1 MKKKLAALIFCVC
14 FLFTNKVFAQNYTQL
29 DAIYINDVH
38 GELIKYGKFVS
49 FLAEHLNNKKSLV
62 SASGDMYIGK
72 NERRNHAMTQLM
84 NLSNVDIFTLG
95 NHEFDNDSAALAR
108 QLKKAKFK
116 TIITNMDIPNGNPLT
131 DLKNDKLFSSAIIE
145 KDGEKYGIIGA
156 APIGINLGLFDKTDA
171 VTVLAPEKTVQALN
185 AEVKKLESQGINKI
199 ILISHLGYFG
209 DGGDLNIAQKT
220 EGIDVILGGHT
231 HLLIEGTQ
239 RSDKDKTHLK
249 NLVMSKRN
257 EPVIIVQAGGL
268 GEYIGH
274 LKVLFDEKGIIATKN
289 DLAPINDIFTLEEFQ
304 NLPKTP
310 YDELID
316 KINTKALG
324 KNEIVATV
332 KTPFV
337 SSGTTEERNTENP
350 TANLL
355 TNAVYD
361 KVKNKNV
368 EVVLLHS
375 PDVRGGLENQITTYQ
390 IKYSMLP
397 FNGDFYHIELSEKD
411 FVKLL
416 NTEAMTSILTDNSQI
431 IQCKGMSYTVDK
443 TIQNPDYDKAIC
455 IKDVVIKSNG
465 TNRVI
470 DPANPNPDNTIKCA
484 VAGYMFLDKRTKDIL
499 ANGKNK
505 QFIGKEQDILIKY
518 LKKQKTV
525 NPVREGRVKVIE
537 KL

>member
-49 FLAEHLNNKKSLV
+49 FLAEHLNSKKSLV

-95 NHEFDNDSAALAR
+95 NHEFDNGSAALAR
-108 QLKKAKFK
+108 QLKKANFK
-116 TIITNMDIPNGNPLT
+116 TIMTNMDIPSGNPLT

-145 KDGEKYGIIGA
+145 KDGEKYGIVGA
-156 APIGINLGLFDKTDA
+156 APIGVNLGLFDKTDA
-171 VTVLAPEKTVQALN
+171 VTVLDPEKTVQALN

-355 TNAVYD
+355 TDAVYD
-361 KVKNKNV
+361 KVKSKNV

-397 FNGDFYHIELSEKD
+397 FNGDFYYIELSEKD

-455 IKDVVIKSNG
+455 IKDVVLKSNN

-470 DPANPNPDNTIKCA
+470 DPSNPSPDKTIKCA
-484 VAGYMFLDKRTKDIL
+484 VARYMFLDKRTKDIL

>member
-49 FLAEHLNNKKSLV
+49 FLAEHLNSKKSLV

-95 NHEFDNDSAALAR
+95 NHEFDNGSAALAR
-108 QLKKAKFK
+108 QLKKANFK
-116 TIITNMDIPNGNPLT
+116 TIMTNMDIPSGNPLT

-145 KDGEKYGIIGA
+145 KDGEKYGIVGA
-156 APIGINLGLFDKTDA
+156 APIGVNLGLFDKTDA
-171 VTVLAPEKTVQALN
+171 VTVLDPEKTVQALN

-209 DGGDLNIAQKT
+209 NGGDLNIAQKT

-355 TNAVYD
+355 TDAVYD

-397 FNGDFYHIELSEKD
+397 FNGDFYYIELSEKD

-455 IKDVVIKSNG
+455 IKDVVIKSND

-470 DPANPNPDNTIKCA
+470 DPANPNPDNTIRCA

>member
-49 FLAEHLNNKKSLV
+49 YLAEHLNNKKSLV

-95 NHEFDNDSAALAR
+95 NHEFDNGSAALAR

-156 APIGINLGLFDKTDA
+156 APIEVNLGLFDKTDA
-171 VTVLAPEKTVQALN
+171 VTVLDPEKTVQALN

-249 NLVMSKRN
+249 NLVMSKRD

-355 TNAVYD
+355 TDAVYD

-375 PDVRGGLENQITTYQ
+375 PDVRGGLENQITTYR

-397 FNGDFYHIELSEKD
+397 FNGDFYYIELSEKD

-455 IKDVVIKSNG
+455 IKDIVIKSND

>member
-49 FLAEHLNNKKSLV
+49 YLAEHLNNKKSLV

-95 NHEFDNDSAALAR
+95 NHEFDNGSAALAR

-156 APIGINLGLFDKTDA
+156 APIEVNLGLFDKTDA
-171 VTVLAPEKTVQALN
+171 VTVLDPEKTVQALN

-209 DGGDLNIAQKT
+209 DCGDLNIAQKT

-249 NLVMSKRN
+249 NLIMSKRD

-310 YDELID
+310 YDKLID

-355 TNAVYD
+355 TDAVYD

-375 PDVRGGLENQITTYQ
+375 PDVRGGLENQITTYR

-397 FNGDFYHIELSEKD
+397 FNGDFYYIELSEKD

-455 IKDVVIKSNG
+455 IKDIVIKSND

>member
-49 FLAEHLNNKKSLV
+49 FLAEHLNSKKSLV

-95 NHEFDNDSAALAR
+95 NHEFDNGSAALAR
-108 QLKKAKFK
+108 QLKKANFK
-116 TIITNMDIPNGNPLT
+116 TIMTNMDIPSGNPLT

-145 KDGEKYGIIGA
+145 KDGEKYGIVGA
-156 APIGINLGLFDKTDA
+156 APIGVNLGLFDKTDA
-171 VTVLAPEKTVQALN
+171 VTVLDPEKTVQALN

-239 RSDKDKTHLK
+239 RSDKDKTHLQ

-355 TNAVYD
+355 TDAVYD

-397 FNGDFYHIELSEKD
+397 FNGDFYYIELSEKD

-431 IQCKGMSYTVDK
+431 IQCKGMNYTVDK

-455 IKDVVIKSNG
+455 IKDVVLKSNN

-470 DPANPNPDNTIKCA
+470 DPANPNPDKTIKCA

>member
-49 FLAEHLNNKKSLV
+49 FLAEHLNSKKSLV

-95 NHEFDNDSAALAR
+95 NHEFDNGSAALAR
-108 QLKKAKFK
+108 QLKKANFK
-116 TIITNMDIPNGNPLT
+116 TIMTNMDIPSGNPLT

-145 KDGEKYGIIGA
+145 KDGEKYGIVGA
-156 APIGINLGLFDKTDA
+156 APIGVNLGLFDKTDA
-171 VTVLAPEKTVQALN
+171 VTVLDPEKTVQALN

-209 DGGDLNIAQKT
+209 DGGDLYIAQKT

-239 RSDKDKTHLK
+239 RSDEDKTHLK

-355 TNAVYD
+355 TDAVYD

-397 FNGDFYHIELSEKD
+397 FNGDFYYIELSEKD

-431 IQCKGMSYTVDK
+431 IQCKGMNYTVDK

-455 IKDVVIKSNG
+455 IKDVVIKSND

-470 DPANPNPDNTIKCA
+470 DPSNPSPDKTIKCA

>member
-49 FLAEHLNNKKSLV
+49 FLAEHLNSKKSLV

-95 NHEFDNDSAALAR
+95 NHEFDNGSAALAR
-108 QLKKAKFK
+108 QLKKANFK
-116 TIITNMDIPNGNPLT
+116 TIMTNMDIPSGNPLT

-145 KDGEKYGIIGA
+145 KDGEKYGIVGA
-156 APIGINLGLFDKTDA
+156 APIGVNLGLFDKTDA
-171 VTVLAPEKTVQALN
+171 VTVLDPEKTVQALN

-209 DGGDLNIAQKT
+209 DGGDLYIAQKT

-355 TNAVYD
+355 TDAVYD

-375 PDVRGGLENQITTYQ
+375 PDVRGGLENQITTYR

-397 FNGDFYHIELSEKD
+397 FNGDFYYIELSEKD

-455 IKDVVIKSNG
+455 IKDVVLKSNN

-470 DPANPNPDNTIKCA
+470 DPANPNPDKTIKCA

>member
-49 FLAEHLNNKKSLV
+49 FLAEHLNSKKSLV

-95 NHEFDNDSAALAR
+95 NHEFDNGSAALAR
-108 QLKKAKFK
+108 QLKKANFK
-116 TIITNMDIPNGNPLT
+116 TIMTNMDIPSGNPLT

-145 KDGEKYGIIGA
+145 KDGEKYGIVGA
-156 APIGINLGLFDKTDA
+156 APIGVNLGLFDKTDA
-171 VTVLAPEKTVQALN
+171 VTVLDPEKTVQALN

-355 TNAVYD
+355 TDAVYD

-375 PDVRGGLENQITTYQ
+375 PDVRGGFENQITTYQ

-397 FNGDFYHIELSEKD
+397 FNGDFYYIELSEKD

-455 IKDVVIKSNG
+455 IKDVVLKSNN

>member
-49 FLAEHLNNKKSLV
+49 YLAEHLNNKKSLF

-95 NHEFDNDSAALAR
+95 NHEFDNGSAALAR

-156 APIGINLGLFDKTDA
+156 APIEVNLGLFDKTDA
-171 VTVLAPEKTVQALN
+171 VTVLDPEKTVQALN

-249 NLVMSKRN
+249 NLVMSKRD

-355 TNAVYD
+355 TDAVYD

-375 PDVRGGLENQITTYQ
+375 PDVRGGLENQITTYR

-397 FNGDFYHIELSEKD
+397 FNGDFYYIELSEKD

-455 IKDVVIKSNG
+455 IKDIVIKSND

>member
-14 FLFTNKVFAQNYTQL
+14 FLFTNKVFAQKYTQL

-49 FLAEHLNNKKSLV
+49 FLAEHLNSKKSLV

-95 NHEFDNDSAALAR
+95 NHEFDNGSAALAR
-108 QLKKAKFK
+108 QLKKANFK
-116 TIITNMDIPNGNPLT
+116 TIMTNMDIPSGNPLT

-145 KDGEKYGIIGA
+145 KDGEKYGIVGA
-156 APIGINLGLFDKTDA
+156 APIGVNLGLFDKTDA
-171 VTVLAPEKTVQALN
+171 VTVLDPEKTVQALN

-355 TNAVYD
+355 TDAVYD

-397 FNGDFYHIELSEKD
+397 FNGDFYYIELSEKD

-455 IKDVVIKSNG
+455 IKDVVLKSNN

-470 DPANPNPDNTIKCA
+470 DPANPSPDKTIKCA

>member
-49 FLAEHLNNKKSLV
+49 FLAEHLNSKKSLV

-95 NHEFDNDSAALAR
+95 NHEFDNGSAALAR
-108 QLKKAKFK
+108 QLKKANFK
-116 TIITNMDIPNGNPLT
+116 TIMTNMDIPSGNPLT

-145 KDGEKYGIIGA
+145 KDGEKYGIVGA
-156 APIGINLGLFDKTDA
+156 APIGVNLGLFDKTDA
-171 VTVLAPEKTVQALN
+171 VTVLDPEKTVQALN
-185 AEVKKLESQGINKI
+185 AEVKKLESQEINKI

-355 TNAVYD
+355 TDAVYD
-361 KVKNKNV
+361 KVKSKNV

-397 FNGDFYHIELSEKD
+397 FNGDFYYIELSEKD

-455 IKDVVIKSNG
+455 IKDVVLKSNN

>member
-14 FLFTNKVFAQNYTQL
+14 FLFTNKVFAQNNTQL
-29 DAIYINDVH
+29 DAIYINDIH

-49 FLAEHLNNKKSLV
+49 YLAEHLNNKKSLV

-95 NHEFDNDSAALAR
+95 NHEFDNGSAALAR
-108 QLKKAKFK
+108 QLKKANFK
-116 TIITNMDIPNGNPLT
+116 TIMTNMDIPSGNPLT

-145 KDGEKYGIIGA
+145 KDGEKYGIVGA
-156 APIGINLGLFDKTDA
+156 APIGVNLGLFDKTDA
-171 VTVLAPEKTVQALN
+171 VTVLDPEKTVQALN

-249 NLVMSKRN
+249 NLVISKRN

-274 LKVLFDEKGIIATKN
+274 LKVLFDEKGIIAIKN

-355 TNAVYD
+355 TDAVYD

-375 PDVRGGLENQITTYQ
+375 PDVRGGLENQITTYR

-397 FNGDFYHIELSEKD
+397 FNGDFYYIELSEKD

-455 IKDVVIKSNG
+455 IKDVVIKSND

>member
-49 FLAEHLNNKKSLV
+49 FLAEHLNSKKSLV

-95 NHEFDNDSAALAR
+95 NHEFDNGSAALAR
-108 QLKKAKFK
+108 QLKKANFK
-116 TIITNMDIPNGNPLT
+116 TIMTNMDIPSGNPLT

-145 KDGEKYGIIGA
+145 KDGEKYGIVGA
-156 APIGINLGLFDKTDA
+156 APIGVNLGLFDKTDA
-171 VTVLAPEKTVQALN
+171 VTVLDPEKTVQALN

-337 SSGTTEERNTENP
+337 SSGTPEERNTENP

-355 TNAVYD
+355 TDAVYD

-397 FNGDFYHIELSEKD
+397 FNGDFYYIELSEKD

-431 IQCKGMSYTVDK
+431 IQCKGMNYTVDK

-455 IKDVVIKSNG
+455 IKDVVIKSNN

-470 DPANPNPDNTIKCA
+470 DPSNPSPDKTIKCA

>member
-49 FLAEHLNNKKSLV
+49 FLAEHLNSKKSLV

-95 NHEFDNDSAALAR
+95 NHEFDNGSAALAR
-108 QLKKAKFK
+108 QLKKANFK
-116 TIITNMDIPNGNPLT
+116 TIMTNMDIPSGNPLT

-145 KDGEKYGIIGA
+145 KDGEKYGIVGA
-156 APIGINLGLFDKTDA
+156 APIGVNLGLFDKTDA
-171 VTVLAPEKTVQALN
+171 VTVLDPEKTVQALN

-239 RSDKDKTHLK
+239 RSDKDKTHLQ

-355 TNAVYD
+355 TDAVYD

-397 FNGDFYHIELSEKD
+397 FNGDFYYIELSEKD

-455 IKDVVIKSNG
+455 IKDVVIKSNN

-470 DPANPNPDNTIKCA
+470 DPANPNPDKTIKCA

>member
-49 FLAEHLNNKKSLV
+49 FLAEHLNNNKSLV

-95 NHEFDNDSAALAR
+95 NHEFDNGSAALAR
-108 QLKKAKFK
+108 QLKKANFK
-116 TIITNMDIPNGNPLT
+116 TIMTNMDIPSGNPLT

-145 KDGEKYGIIGA
+145 KDGEKYGIVGA
-156 APIGINLGLFDKTDA
+156 APIGVNLGLFDKTDA
-171 VTVLAPEKTVQALN
+171 VTVLDPEKTVQALN

-355 TNAVYD
+355 TDAVYD

-397 FNGDFYHIELSEKD
+397 FNGDFYYIELSEKD

-455 IKDVVIKSNG
+455 IKDVVLKSNN

-470 DPANPNPDNTIKCA
+470 DPANPNPDKTIKCA

>member
-49 FLAEHLNNKKSLV
+49 FLAEHLNSKKSLV

-95 NHEFDNDSAALAR
+95 NHEFDNGSAALAR
-108 QLKKAKFK
+108 QLKKANFK
-116 TIITNMDIPNGNPLT
+116 TIMTNMDIPSGNPLT

-145 KDGEKYGIIGA
+145 KDGEKYGIVGA
-156 APIGINLGLFDKTDA
+156 APIGVNLGLFDKTDA
-171 VTVLAPEKTVQALN
+171 VTVLDPEKTVQALN

-239 RSDKDKTHLK
+239 RSDKDKTHLQ

-355 TNAVYD
+355 TDAVYD

-397 FNGDFYHIELSEKD
+397 FNGDFYYIELSEKD

-455 IKDVVIKSNG
+455 IKDVVIKSND

-470 DPANPNPDNTIKCA
+470 DPSNPSPDKTIKCA

>member
-49 FLAEHLNNKKSLV
+49 FLAEHLNSKKSLV

-95 NHEFDNDSAALAR
+95 NHEFDNGSAALAR
-108 QLKKAKFK
+108 QLKKANFK
-116 TIITNMDIPNGNPLT
+116 TIMTNMDIPSGNPLT

-145 KDGEKYGIIGA
+145 KDGEKYGIVGA
-156 APIGINLGLFDKTDA
+156 APIGVNLGLFDKTDA
-171 VTVLAPEKTVQALN
+171 VTVLDPEKTVQALN

-274 LKVLFDEKGIIATKN
+274 LKVLFDEKGIISTKN

-355 TNAVYD
+355 TDAVYD

-397 FNGDFYHIELSEKD
+397 FNGDFYYIELSEKD

-455 IKDVVIKSNG
+455 IKDVVIKSND

-470 DPANPNPDNTIKCA
+470 DPSNPSPDKTIKCA
-484 VAGYMFLDKRTKDIL
+484 VAGYMFLDKRTKNIL

>member
-49 FLAEHLNNKKSLV
+49 FLAEHLNSKKSLV

-95 NHEFDNDSAALAR
+95 NHEFDNGSAALAR
-108 QLKKAKFK
+108 QLKKANFK
-116 TIITNMDIPNGNPLT
+116 TIMTNMDIPSGNPLT

-145 KDGEKYGIIGA
+145 KDGEKYGIVGA
-156 APIGINLGLFDKTDA
+156 APIGVNLGLFDKTDA
-171 VTVLAPEKTVQALN
+171 VTVLDPEKTVQALN

-332 KTPFV
+332 QTPFV

-355 TNAVYD
+355 TDAVYD

-375 PDVRGGLENQITTYQ
+375 PDVRGGLEKQITTYQ

-397 FNGDFYHIELSEKD
+397 FNGDFYYIELSEKD

-455 IKDVVIKSNG
+455 IKDVVLKSNN

>member
-49 FLAEHLNNKKSLV
+49 FLAEHLNSKKSLV

-95 NHEFDNDSAALAR
+95 NHEFDNGSAALAR
-108 QLKKAKFK
+108 QLKKANFK
-116 TIITNMDIPNGNPLT
+116 TIMTNMDIPSGNPLT

-145 KDGEKYGIIGA
+145 KDGEKYGIVGA
-156 APIGINLGLFDKTDA
+156 APIGVNLGLFDKTDA
-171 VTVLAPEKTVQALN
+171 VTVLDPEKTVQALN

-332 KTPFV
+332 QTPFV

-355 TNAVYD
+355 TDAVYD

-375 PDVRGGLENQITTYQ
+375 PDVRGGLEKQITTYQ

-397 FNGDFYHIELSEKD
+397 FNGDFYYIELSEKD

-455 IKDVVIKSNG
+455 IKDVVLKSNN
-465 TNRVI
+465 TNSVI